1 MRTRLLLLFGIGLCT
16 VGSLPVLATGEVESA
31 AASAG
36 ALQAGTAVD
45 GEPFVD
51 FIFAT
56 PAEYT
61 RRTGNSITQYGESP
75 MLTELVQQGELPPVG
90 ERLPD
95 EPLVLRPIDEIG
107 HYGGTIRALTPS
119 GPGYDEDRRL
129 LIWPPDGSEFHPNMI
144 KGWQQ
149 AADDR
154 SITLYLR
161 SGMKWSDGED
171 FGADDFQFWW
181 QDIQN
186 NEMITPEVPS
196 AFRPGG
202 EPATLTVVNP
212 FEVRF
217 DFAVPVPNAIEF
229 WHQSRP
235 WAPRHYLEQ
244 YHIDYNADVEA
255 NAKADG
261 FDSWVLAFS
270 VSRRVVHPARL
281 QVQRAAGAGGRSVR
295 AGADRHRGVRVD
307 PQPVLPRDRHG
318 RKSASVHRQDPPAGG
333 RVGGP
338 HSTQGNERRSGL
350 PADPA
355 ELRRLPDLQA
365 ERSQRRLPDLPVRE
379 QRQLVRARVRPQLH
393 PPGSDPAGDLQ

>member
-1 MRTRLLLLFGIGLCT
+1 M
-16 VGSLPVLATGEVESA
+16 
-31 AASAG
+31 
-36 ALQAGTAVD
+36 
-45 GEPFVD
+45 
-51 FIFAT
+51 
-56 PAEYT
+56 
-61 RRTGNSITQYGESP
+61 
-75 MLTELVQQGELPPVG
+75 PPVG

-107 HYGGTIRALTPS
+107 HYGGTIRALTP
-119 GPGYDEDRRL
+119 GGAGYDEDRRL

-154 SITLYLR
+154 GITLYLR

-186 NEMITPEVPS
+186 NELITPAVPA

-235 WAPRHYLEQ
+235 WAPRHHLEQ
-244 YHIDYNADVEA
+244 YHTDYNSDVEA
-255 NAKADG
+255 NAKAEG
-261 FDSWVLAFS
+261 FDSWVLAFQFHGVWS
-270 VSRRVVHPARL
+270 TRHDYKFNVPLASR
-281 QVQRAAGAGGRSVR
+281 S
-295 AGADRHRGVRVD
+295 
-307 PQPVLPRDRHG
+307 
-318 RKSASVHRQDPPAGG
+318 S
-333 RVGGP
+333 
-338 HSTQGNERRSGL
+338 ERT
-350 PADPA
+350 P
-355 ELRRLPDLQA
+355 
-365 ERSQRRLPDLPVRE
+365 
-379 QRQLVRARVRPQLH
+379 
-393 PPGSDPAGDLQ
+393 

>member
-1 MRTRLLLLFGIGLCT
+1 MRTRLFLLGVGLCT
-16 VGSLPVLATGEVESA
+16 VCSLPVLATGEMEPAES
-31 AASAG
+31 SAG
-36 ALQAGTAVD
+36 ALQAGSAVD

-51 FIFAT
+51 FIYAT

-75 MLTELVQQGELPPVG
+75 MLAELVQQGELPPVG

-107 HYGGTIRALTPS
+107 HYGGTLRAVTP
-119 GPGYDEDRRL
+119 GGAGYDEDRRL

-154 SITLYLR
+154 GITLYLR

-186 NEMITPEVPS
+186 NELITPEVPS

-235 WAPRHYLEQ
+235 WAPRHHLEQ
-244 YHIDYNADVEA
+244 YHIDYNSEVEA
-255 NAKADG
+255 QAKAEG
-261 FDSWVLAFS
+261 FDSWVLAFQYHGVWS
-270 VSRRVVHPARL
+270 T
-281 QVQRAAGAGGRSVR
+281 
-295 AGADRHRGVRVD
+295 RHDYKFNVPLAPVVD
-307 PQPVLPRDRHG
+307 PFVLEQKGTEAFVWTRNPFYHVVDTAG
-318 RKSASVHRQDPPAGG
+318 NQLPYVDKIRQQ
-333 RVGGP
+333 VVE
-338 HSTQGNERRSGL
+338 S
-350 PADPA
+350 
-355 ELRRLPDLQA
+355 
-365 ERSQRRLPDLPVRE
+365 
-379 QRQLVRARVRPQLH
+379 
-393 PPGSDPAGDLQ
+393 GDLIPLKAMNGEVDFQRTQLSFGDFPIYKQNEASGGYKTYLFENNGSSFALGFALN